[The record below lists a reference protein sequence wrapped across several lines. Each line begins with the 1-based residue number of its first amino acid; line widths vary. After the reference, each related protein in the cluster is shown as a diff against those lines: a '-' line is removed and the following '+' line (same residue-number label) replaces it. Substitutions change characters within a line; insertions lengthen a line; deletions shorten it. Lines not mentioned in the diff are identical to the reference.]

1 MNVEV
6 RNANLS
12 KEFIDFSYSSI
23 RFEFRSYC
31 RKLEDIEE
39 EVVFNNGEIKR
50 KRRISRQ
57 INR

>member
-1 MNVEV
+1 MDIKV
-6 RNANLS
+6 RNVNLD
-12 KEFIDFSYSSI
+12 KEFIDFSYSGI
-23 RFEFRSYC
+23 RFEFRSHY

-39 EVVFNNGEIKR
+39 EVVFDNREIKR